1 MRSLVKP
8 HTSPSPSSPPLKG
21 GGILQPSPLEGEP
34 ACPVGRGEGEGALL
48 MNSFVTAVKNQ
59 AGVCRSP
66 NHPWPYLL
74 PAGSSAVFAFH
85 AFELLFQGLFN
96 RQRHKPFYA
105 AAQGGDFLNNRC
117 SQVRVFFTGHHECC
131 FYL

>member
-48 MNSFVTAVKNQ
+48 MNSFVTQKMRIEKVVEMCEK
-59 AGVCRSP
+59 RS
-66 NHPWPYLL
+66 L
-74 PAGSSAVFAFH
+74 SAPP
-85 AFELLFQGLFN
+85 L
-96 RQRHKPFYA
+96 
-105 AAQGGDFLNNRC
+105 
-117 SQVRVFFTGHHECC
+117 
-131 FYL
+131 